1 MRAGGLVNWESFS
14 KWQYQLIE
22 SMASREIK
30 GKDFSYLSGSLQVD
44 ATTITI
50 IDTCLKRQHTWSP
63 EIDDRDIQFYQQ
75 HWRHDIFLNAY
86 LRKGLLN
93 TSQIMESLV
102 DPTRVQDENSCES
115 LLPYVYYHS
124 TLGLLLGINQHLY
137 LFFTAHQLS
146 KPFSRNTRRLH
157 EKLGHSMQPWV
168 NAFHAKQLANME
180 QDKALCRCQEHFPMT
195 NSQKPIKLTPAEYQV
210 LSLLISGHSG
220 SDIADIR
227 NVSKE
232 TIKSQIKSVLHKTGS
247 KHQNQ
252 LLWRYNHDEL
262 VVTIGLNS

>member
-1 MRAGGLVNWESFS
+1 MNWDDFS
-14 KWQYQLIE
+14 KWQYLLIE
-22 SMASREIK
+22 NMSTREIK
-30 GKDFSYLSGSLQVD
+30 GEDFSYLSNILQAD
-44 ATTITI
+44 ATSITV
-50 IDTCLKRQHTWSP
+50 IDTCLERQHTWSP
-63 EIDDRDIQFYQQ
+63 EISTKDIPLYQQ
-75 HWRHDIFLNAY
+75 HWRHDIFFNTY
-86 LRKGLLN
+86 LRKGLIN

-102 DPTRVQDENSCES
+102 DPELISDQIYSEN
-115 LLPYVYYHS
+115 LLPYVRYRS
-124 TLGLLLGINQHLY
+124 SLILLLGVNQHLY
-137 LFFTAHQLS
+137 LLFTAHSLN
-146 KPFSRNTRRLH
+146 KVFSRSARRLH

-168 NAFHAKQLANME
+168 SAFHAKQLASME
-180 QDKALCRCQEHFPMT
+180 QDKALCRCQEHFPLT
-195 NSQKPIKLTPAEYQV
+195 IRHRPIKLTPAEYQV

-232 TIKSQIKSVLHKTGS
+232 TIKSQIKSVLHKTDS